1 MNGCCCWKNGRNST
15 CMSLP
20 TFNFCFS
27 YWNNKSISFFLISP
41 QSLVSHW
48 SKMSATG
55 QPERW
60 ALSSSNARPCF
71 LWLPTSF
78 WGCGLFWLSGATS
91 VCRNSAF
98 ADYSSSF
105 DDSFFLLCVSWEF
118 GGTKDVWDGSALQ
131 VTSTKHMTLKK
142 SQFDEYTSYV
152 PNSEVLEES

>member
-1 MNGCCCWKNGRNST
+1 
-15 CMSLP
+15 MSLP

-55 QPERW
+55 QPVRW

-105 DDSFFLLCVSWEF
+105 NDSFFLLCVSWEF
-118 GGTKDVWDGSALQ
+118 GGTKEVGKLGKMGRHYKWHQQNTWLWRNPSLMNIH
-131 VTSTKHMTLKK
+131 HMF
-142 SQFDEYTSYV
+142 QIQRF
-152 PNSEVLEES
+152 